1 MSGNSI
7 DITLWGDHCQI
18 EGAKLASLC
27 GLPTPPSVAIKGGRV
42 TEFNGKTVGTT
53 SNTTVFINPDIE
65 QTSILQNW
73 FHENGF
79 RSTSP
84 SLSRKFNASH
94 CGSRKV
100 TTIKDLQTLQSSEK
114 DVWYSLVATIT
125 NINIDD
131 FYFLACPLLL
141 TEYNA

>member
-18 EGAKLASLC
+18 EGAELSSLH
-27 GLPTPPSVAIKGGRV
+27 GLPTLPGVAIKGGCV
-42 TEFNGKTVGTT
+42 IEFNGKTVGTI

-79 RSTSP
+79 RSASP
-84 SLSRKFNASH
+84 SLNRKFNASH
-94 CGSRKV
+94 FGSRKV
-100 TTIKDLQTLQSSEK
+100 
-114 DVWYSLVATIT
+114 
-125 NINIDD
+125 
-131 FYFLACPLLL
+131 
-141 TEYNA
+141 